1 MGTLT
6 MPISGRVYLDANCFI
21 YSLEKVQPFAELLK
35 RVWDAVYTGG
45 IRLVSS
51 ELTLLEAL
59 VGPLQKADLVMAG
72 DVRALLESPE
82 VELIRVDR
90 ELLMDA
96 ATLRAKFGLKTPDA
110 IHAATSLASGCKMF
124 LTNDKDFQRVHDL
137 QVTVLSEVV

>member
-6 MPISGRVYLDANCFI
+6 LPISGRVYLDANCFI
-21 YSLEKVQPFAELLK
+21 YSLDKVQPFAELLE
-35 RVWDAVYTGG
+35 RVWDAAFTGG

-59 VGPLQKADLVMAG
+59 VGPLRKADSVLAG
-72 DVRALLESPE
+72 DVRALLESPD
-82 VELIRVDR
+82 VELVRVDR

-110 IHAATSLASGCKMF
+110 IHAATALASGCKMF
-124 LTNDKDFQRVHDL
+124 LTNDKDFRRVNGL
-137 QVTVLSEVV
+137 PVTVLSALV